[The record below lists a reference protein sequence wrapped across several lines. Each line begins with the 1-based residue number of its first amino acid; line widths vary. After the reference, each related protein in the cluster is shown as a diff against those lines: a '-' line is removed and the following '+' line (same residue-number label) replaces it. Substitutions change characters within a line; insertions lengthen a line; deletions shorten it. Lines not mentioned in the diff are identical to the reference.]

1 MGGGNA
7 LWDSFD
13 KNRFAEEDAK
23 RKAHQQA
30 LQAVIKKSFELR
42 KEKKFDEYKKLIEE
56 NAERFADD
64 GWFASTVAEVQAGKA
79 WKEKDYQKVADI
91 IDQVLKRFP
100 KEDSLASYLLKI
112 LNGSDE
118 MRGYNYQ
125 AARHALQ
132 IMKDFNTR
140 DDGGYNAACYQVMM
154 EMAMEKKDYAQ
165 AKKDAV
171 NALRELPLM
180 QPVCSHEEKT
190 GGSLRILKRLGP
202 FRDERGLFCREKRKM

>member
-1 MGGGNA
+1 M
-7 LWDSFD
+7 
-13 KNRFAEEDAK
+13 
-23 RKAHQQA
+23 
-30 LQAVIKKSFELR
+30 ELR

-180 QPVCSHEEKT
+180 HQYVAMKKKQAEA
-190 GGSLRILKRLGP
+190 
-202 FRDERGLFCREKRKM
+202 